1 MTRYQVQDDLEER
14 LQAMDSCEFVSRNG
28 IRVLSV
34 EEDEVRVGME
44 VEGKRNAFGTAHGG
58 AIFSLADQAFAIAA
72 NKDGTPQVA
81 ISANINFL
89 NPASGSL
96 EAVARKVEENRRT
109 SVYQVIVYQG
119 DKVVAIFQ
127 GVGYKL
133 RERD

>member
-14 LQAMDSCEFVSRNG
+14 LRAMDSCEFVDRNG

-34 EEDEVRVGME
+34 EEEEVRVGME

-109 SVYQVIVYQG
+109 SVYQVIVYQE